1 MKIHIITNN
10 SHFEVHVS
18 LHGNLRASVLV
29 IIGQGRKEKVA
40 DKLCVFEVSCDGGN
54 NWNLRPSFYFGERLR
69 EICINWHFSTSTL
82 VPKSVGMEKNTHFK
96 SRRNVYQPITDHYFL
111 DYKFAF
117 KGKVEHWSCDCIV
130 NETVVKN
137 VEDVWLDDYHNNDNN
152 SSIYIA
158 QLL

>member
-54 NWNLRPSFYFGERLR
+54 NGNLRPSFYFGERLR
-69 EICINWHFSTSTL
+69 EICINWHFSTSIL
-82 VPKSVGMEKNTHFK
+82 VLKSFGGGEKYSFKIMKECLSTHNR
-96 SRRNVYQPITDHYFL
+96 SLFL
-111 DYKFAF
+111 PLKI
-117 KGKVEHWSCDCIV
+117 KLSTGHV
-130 NETVVKN
+130 
-137 VEDVWLDDYHNNDNN
+137 
-152 SSIYIA
+152 IA
-158 QLL
+158 LWMKLSWKRLMMYELIIIIIMIIIGPFI